1 MQQMYETY
9 RDIAEFRIVY
19 IHEAHAADSGWSND
33 LAKSKNITEHKTY
46 GQRCSTAQMLVDDK
60 KLTIPTIIDGMDNAT
75 SEAYQAHPDR
85 IYVVGKDGK
94 LGVAGS
100 RGPRGFEP
108 GLRTVEK
115 WLAEYKKTGVEPA
128 IVESDDTE
136 DLGDLEADLMAAHR
150 AGEYEKALEIA
161 GRMHEL
167 DPHDVSTLYN
177 MACLHCLLNDSD
189 KAYTLLEQAIENGY
203 QDADHLVG
211 DDDFKSIRGD
221 DRFKRLVE
229 RVRQAD
235 RDAVEMGKHAGSIVG
250 DWEMTINFRGREMD
264 ALMSIRLEN
273 GKLTGT
279 WAGRGREME
288 LSELRFEGD
297 RLSFT
302 RRMGPG
308 MEMKYEGT
316 VKGDRITGKYAGQ
329 VGEFESNGKR
339 ATY

>member
-1 MQQMYETY
+1 MQKMYETY

-19 IHEAHAADSGWSND
+19 IHEAHAADSDWSNK
-33 LAKSKNITEHKTY
+33 LAESKNITEHKTY
-46 GQRCSTAQMLVDDK
+46 GQRCSTAQMLVDDE

-85 IYVVGKDGK
+85 VYLVGKDGN
-94 LGVAGS
+94 LGVAGR
-100 RGPRGFEP
+100 RGPMGFKP
-108 GLRTVEK
+108 GLQTVEK
-115 WLAEYKKTGVEPA
+115 WLAEYKKTGTEPD
-128 IVESDDTE
+128 IVVDDE
-136 DLGDLEADLMAAHR
+136 PEGVGDMLPDLMAAYM
-150 AGEYEKALEIA
+150 AGEYTKALEIA
-161 GRMHEL
+161 ERMHEV
-167 DPHDVSTLYN
+167 DPHDVDTLYN
-177 MACLHCLLNDSD
+177 MACLHCLLKDND
-189 KAYTLLEQAIENGY
+189 KAYAHLEQAIENGY

-221 DRFKRLVE
+221 ARFKKLVE

-235 RDAVEMGKHAGSIVG
+235 RDAAEMGKHAGSILG
-250 DWEMTINFRGREMD
+250 DWDMTINFRGREMD
-264 ALMSIRLEN
+264 AVMSIRLEG

-288 LSELRFEGD
+288 LSELRFEGG

-302 RRMGPG
+302 RRMGPD

-316 VKGDRITGKYAGQ
+316 VKGDRITGTYAGEM
-329 VGEFESNGKR
+329 GEFESNGKR